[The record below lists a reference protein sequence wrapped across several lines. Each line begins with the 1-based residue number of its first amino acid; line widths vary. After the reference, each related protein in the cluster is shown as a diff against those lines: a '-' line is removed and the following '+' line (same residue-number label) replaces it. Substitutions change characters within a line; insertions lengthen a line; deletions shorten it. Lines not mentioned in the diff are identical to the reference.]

1 MTIKEVNVPDARP
14 LIMRLCEYK
23 NTKNVK
29 NAFMPPKTL
38 GMPTEKSAN
47 YTKCMA
53 MDRCIR
59 NVLSGFKNDIAFT
72 AAPMFVGYAMLSN
85 VSQEALIRAGVETVA
100 DEATRKLV
108 QWTYDEDDGSKD
120 TNKEKVLADL
130 ETQAAKYKL
139 KERFREAACKDGYF
153 GGCLVYIDVGDLD
166 DVEAEEPLVLDKKTF
181 KKGSLRGFKVIEPIN
196 VYPGEYNTDDPTNE
210 HYFNPEFWYVLGKKY
225 HASRF
230 LYIAGNDTPVLLKP
244 AYNFF
249 GIPQAQLAL
258 DYVAH
263 FVANRESA
271 QELLN
276 KFSLTCWKTDM
287 TQALQGGSCNDLV
300 SRVRLFNKL
309 KTNNGTMVLNKDT
322 EDMMQINTPLSGVRD
337 IVEMSLNLLTAV
349 WRIPK
354 IKYLGEGEG
363 GLNASSKEQMR
374 SYYDYIMSY
383 KEKVFTQPM
392 ETVLKIFQLNLGWD
406 INEAIGFKFPVLWD
420 MDDSER
426 AQLNKQQADRDVL
439 YLSNG
444 VLSQEE
450 VRRRLSLD
458 KNSDYTMIDVDDVPE
473 PQEQPL
479 PEVDKEEQNE
489 VDKKAMDSKITM
501 DEKKC
506 WHSRFKSCLA
516 MDYDSNQKRDK
527 FGKWSKEGSEAFEKA
542 IDSIFS
548 GNYNGEKDVLVL
560 TRPTKVWIDVGLPKK
575 KITFNK
581 NKIEK
586 IIEKHSLKRE
596 EFRNLPNLLANPE
609 MIFESA
615 TDNDAFVA
623 ILKRTTSPMVAALLP
638 VGKEGKA
645 KNVIKS
651 MYKKGENF
659 ISENVDA
666 GRLLYD
672 KEKPSQIKRHN
683 NIVSD
688 SGAKSED
695 KDALIAAE
703 VYSPDN
709 DIITQDVKSVN
720 SENEGYCIELFFLDD
735 LDGDGDKLTQDDK
748 WITIGHRDAEGD
760 DEGRKGRHILLKEGE
775 DPKEALERTIK
786 KDLDK
791 DGKVGK
797 KEEKTKS
804 KTEPKKEEPKKEA
817 KEEKKEP
824 VSEKTPALEYAD
836 LLDKENSEGLSD
848 AEKAHKKE
856 LEDKEGFGMSEEEKV
871 LEELSNLK
879 KRTHEID
886 TKLRNEKEEYIKN
899 DPEYKKLGEQAE
911 KARIK
916 AFDDGDEGDFSP
928 VWKLKQQQR
937 DREDFLS
944 KEFDKKANPLK
955 DEKEK
960 IKEKIESMRG
970 EIVAARG
977 KKIEKE
983 AKELTQKYENFTD
996 AKTMSEAKEYAKS
1009 VIGAGNFT
1017 DADNLHTVNIMN
1029 KTLTGLMGKYGSVDK
1044 LMTYGSGRM
1053 SSAIMHANNDIIEI
1067 NTSWAKMTDE
1077 ALKKHFDS
1085 RITRETAKKELSEL
1099 EAKREEAK
1107 ARGEVTWMLDA
1118 RIANTRAKTRYRC
1131 WIVQSSAENF
1141 IRDTVMHEFGHTIMF
1156 RKMVEEITKGEYTGG
1171 NIPISLIGKKSL
1183 TATNVGKTIRSAYA
1197 KARKSGDIYEI
1208 SEYADTNYHE
1218 FFAETFAMRESG
1230 QKVPDY
1236 IEKMLKEVCGK

>member
-1 MTIKEVNVPDARP
+1 
-14 LIMRLCEYK
+14 
-23 NTKNVK
+23 
-29 NAFMPPKTL
+29 MPPKTL
-38 GMPTEKSAN
+38 GMPSEKSSN
-47 YTKCMA
+47 YGKCMA

-72 AAPMFVGYAMLSN
+72 TAPMFAGYAMLSN

-108 QWTYDEDDGSKD
+108 QWTYDEDDGSED
-120 TNKEKVLADL
+120 NDKEKILAEL
-130 ETQAAKYKL
+130 ETQATKYKL

-181 KKGSLRGFKVIEPIN
+181 KKGSLRGLKVIEPIN

-406 INEAIGFKFPVLWD
+406 INEAIGFKFPVMWD

-426 AQLNKQQADRDVL
+426 AQLNKQQADRDAL

-501 DEKKC
+501 DEKKG
-506 WHSRFKSCLA
+506 WYSRFKFGLTQDGGKGSGNFGHTGREGKVGGSSKVVDLSNDFEKSPTFQEVKEYVNEVIKEGIKFLTGNDDFLIDIPKGQHNKRKIINSNNFQKLNQSGQRRHNKYVMSLAKILKNAQYLGQKENTKKDKKGFVDKYHYFGALVKIGDKEYDLIIDAEQNVGENEIKPQTVHLYNITENDRRYKGLSLDYNPPIVGDIIAQDSVLVKDFLKSFDFGDCLA
-516 MDYDSNQKRDK
+516 MDDR
-527 FGKWSKEGSEAFEKA
+527 
-542 IDSIFS
+542 
-548 GNYNGEKDVLVL
+548 
-560 TRPTKVWIDVGLPKK
+560 
-575 KITFNK
+575 
-581 NKIEK
+581 
-586 IIEKHSLKRE
+586 
-596 EFRNLPNLLANPE
+596 
-609 MIFESA
+609 
-615 TDNDAFVA
+615 
-623 ILKRTTSPMVAALLP
+623 
-638 VGKEGKA
+638 
-645 KNVIKS
+645 
-651 MYKKGENF
+651 
-659 ISENVDA
+659 
-666 GRLLYD
+666 
-672 KEKPSQIKRHN
+672 
-683 NIVSD
+683 
-688 SGAKSED
+688 
-695 KDALIAAE
+695 
-703 VYSPDN
+703 
-709 DIITQDVKSVN
+709 
-720 SENEGYCIELFFLDD
+720 
-735 LDGDGDKLTQDDK
+735 
-748 WITIGHRDAEGD
+748 WITIGHKDA
-760 DEGRKGRHILLKEGE
+760 DEDGEEHKGRHILLKEGE

-797 KEEKTKS
+797 EEDSEKKEEKAEKEDKPEQKHES
-804 KTEPKKEEPKKEA
+804 KPEAKEEP

-824 VSEKTPALEYAD
+824 VSKKTPALEYAE
-836 LLDKENSEGLSD
+836 LLDKESSEGLSYS
-848 AEKAHKKE
+848 EKARKKE
-856 LEDKEGFGMSEEEKV
+856 LEKKDGFGMSEEEKV

-970 EIVAARG
+970 EIVVARG

-983 AKELTQKYENFTD
+983 AKELTQKYENFAD

-1131 WIVQSSAENF
+1131 WTVQSSAENF

-1171 NIPISLIGKKSL
+1171 NIPISLIGKKAL

>member
-38 GMPTEKSAN
+38 GMPAEKSSH
-47 YTKCMA
+47 YKDCMA

-120 TNKEKVLADL
+120 TDKEKILAEL
-130 ETQAAKYKL
+130 ETQAVKYKL

-153 GGCLVYIDVGDLD
+153 GGCLVYIDLGDLD

-181 KKGSLRGFKVIEPIN
+181 KKGSLRGLKVIEPIN

-230 LYIAGNDTPVLLKP
+230 LYMAGNDTPVLLKP

-374 SYYDYIMSY
+374 SYYDYVMSY
-383 KEKVFTQPM
+383 KEKLFTQPM
-392 ETVLKIFQLNLGWD
+392 ETVLKLFQLNLGWD

-426 AQLNKQQADRDVL
+426 AQLNKQQADRDAL

-479 PEVDKEEQNE
+479 PEVDKEEQDE

-501 DEKKC
+501 DEKKG
-506 WHSRFKSCLA
+506 WRSRFKSGLA
-516 MDYDSNQKRDK
+516 M
-527 FGKWSKEGSEAFEKA
+527 
-542 IDSIFS
+542 
-548 GNYNGEKDVLVL
+548 
-560 TRPTKVWIDVGLPKK
+560 
-575 KITFNK
+575 
-581 NKIEK
+581 
-586 IIEKHSLKRE
+586 
-596 EFRNLPNLLANPE
+596 
-609 MIFESA
+609 
-615 TDNDAFVA
+615 
-623 ILKRTTSPMVAALLP
+623 
-638 VGKEGKA
+638 
-645 KNVIKS
+645 
-651 MYKKGENF
+651 
-659 ISENVDA
+659 
-666 GRLLYD
+666 
-672 KEKPSQIKRHN
+672 
-683 NIVSD
+683 
-688 SGAKSED
+688 
-695 KDALIAAE
+695 
-703 VYSPDN
+703 
-709 DIITQDVKSVN
+709 
-720 SENEGYCIELFFLDD
+720 
-735 LDGDGDKLTQDDK
+735 DDK
-748 WITIGHRDAEGD
+748 WITIKKNHGD
-760 DEGRKGRHILLKEGE
+760 EEEKGRHLLLQGEGE
-775 DPKEALERTIK
+775 NQETPKEAMKRQWGVDLDKKKDSGKETEKEQTEETPKTAEKEDSEEEILEKADSLKKRVHELKAAIRTEKEDYIK
-786 KDLDK
+786 KD
-791 DGKVGK
+791 
-797 KEEKTKS
+797 
-804 KTEPKKEEPKKEA
+804 P
-817 KEEKKEP
+817 
-824 VSEKTPALEYAD
+824 EYVK
-836 LLDKENSEGLSD
+836 LGED
-848 AEKAHKKE
+848 AEKAR
-856 LEDKEGFGMSEEEKV
+856 M
-871 LEELSNLK
+871 
-879 KRTHEID
+879 
-886 TKLRNEKEEYIKN
+886 
-899 DPEYKKLGEQAE
+899 
-911 KARIK
+911 K

-944 KEFDKKANPLK
+944 KEFD
-955 DEKEK
+955 EKEHPQDKEISELGGK
-960 IKEKIESMRG
+960 IKGLQEKV
-970 EIVAARG
+970 VALRN
-977 KKIEKE
+977 KRVEKE
-983 AKELTQKYENFTD
+983 AKALQEKYDNFVD
-996 AKTMSEAKEYAKS
+996 AKNISEANEYAKS
-1009 VIGAGNFT
+1009 VIGGAGKFPENM
-1017 DADNLHTVNIMN
+1017 NVHTLNIMN
-1029 KTLTGLMGKYGSVDK
+1029 KTLVGLMAKYGLVEK
-1044 LMTYGSGRM
+1044 LNTYGVAHI
-1053 SSAIMHANNDIIEI
+1053 SSASMHANNELIEI
-1067 NTSWAKMTDE
+1067 NSSVAKMSDE
-1077 ALKKHFDS
+1077 TVKNTF
-1085 RITRETAKKELSEL
+1085 TRVS
-1099 EAKREEAK
+1099 REEAK
-1107 ARGEVTWMLDA
+1107 GKLKVLEKEKEEAQKRGEDTWMLDNKISNM
-1118 RIANTRAKTRYRC
+1118 RGLTTYREF
-1131 WIVQSSAENF
+1131 SASHKSGSAEDF
-1141 IRDTVMHEFGHTIMF
+1141 IGITTIHEFGHTLMF
-1156 RKMVEEITKGEYTGG
+1156 RKMIEEITQGEYSGG
-1171 NIPISLIGKKSL
+1171 NMALNLFDKKELTNTKIGKL
-1183 TATNVGKTIRSAYA
+1183 IRDAYA
-1197 KARKSGDIYEI
+1197 KARKTKDIYEI
-1208 SEYADTNYHE
+1208 SEYSNTNYHE

-1230 QKVPDY
+1230 QKLPDY
-1236 IEKMLKEVCGK
+1236 VENMLKEVCGK

>member
-14 LIMRLCEYK
+14 LITRLCEYK
-23 NTKNVK
+23 NTRNVK

-38 GMPTEKSAN
+38 GMPAEKSSH
-47 YTKCMA
+47 YKDCMA

-108 QWTYDEDDGSKD
+108 QWTYDEDDGSED
-120 TNKEKVLADL
+120 TDKEKILAEL
-130 ETQAAKYKL
+130 ETQATKYKL
-139 KERFREAACKDGYF
+139 KESFREAACKDGYF
-153 GGCLVYIDVGDLD
+153 GGCLVYIDLGDLD
-166 DVEAEEPLVLDKKTF
+166 DVAAEEPLVLDKKTF
-181 KKGSLRGFKVIEPIN
+181 KKGSLRGLKVIEPIN
-196 VYPGEYNTDDPTNE
+196 VYPGEYNTSDPTDE
-210 HYFNPEFWYVLGKKY
+210 HYFNPEYWYVLGKKY

-230 LYIAGNDTPVLLKP
+230 LYMAGNDTPVLLKP

-374 SYYDYIMSY
+374 SYYDYVMSY
-383 KEKVFTQPM
+383 KEKLFTQPM
-392 ETVLKIFQLNLGWD
+392 ETVLKLFQLNLGWD
-406 INEAIGFKFPVLWD
+406 INEAIGFKFPVMWD

-426 AQLNKQQADRDVL
+426 AQLNKQQADRDAL

-489 VDKKAMDSKITM
+489 TDKKAMDSKITM
-501 DEKKC
+501 DEKKG
-506 WHSRFKSCLA
+506 WHSRFKSGLA
-516 MDYDSNQKRDK
+516 MDDR
-527 FGKWSKEGSEAFEKA
+527 
-542 IDSIFS
+542 
-548 GNYNGEKDVLVL
+548 
-560 TRPTKVWIDVGLPKK
+560 
-575 KITFNK
+575 
-581 NKIEK
+581 
-586 IIEKHSLKRE
+586 
-596 EFRNLPNLLANPE
+596 
-609 MIFESA
+609 
-615 TDNDAFVA
+615 
-623 ILKRTTSPMVAALLP
+623 
-638 VGKEGKA
+638 
-645 KNVIKS
+645 
-651 MYKKGENF
+651 
-659 ISENVDA
+659 
-666 GRLLYD
+666 
-672 KEKPSQIKRHN
+672 
-683 NIVSD
+683 
-688 SGAKSED
+688 
-695 KDALIAAE
+695 
-703 VYSPDN
+703 
-709 DIITQDVKSVN
+709 
-720 SENEGYCIELFFLDD
+720 
-735 LDGDGDKLTQDDK
+735 

-797 KEEKTKS
+797 KDDSEKKEEKS
-804 KTEPKKEEPKKEA
+804 EPKEEPKKEPKKEDKPEQKPETKPEA
-817 KEEKKEP
+817 KEEPKEEKKES

-836 LLDKENSEGLSD
+836 LLDKENSEGLTD
-848 AEKAHKKE
+848 AEKARKKE
-856 LEDKEGFGMSEEEKV
+856 LEEKEGFGMSEEEKV

-983 AKELTQKYENFTD
+983 AKELTQKYENFAE

-1085 RITRETAKKELSEL
+1085 RITRETAQKELSEL

-1131 WIVQSSAENF
+1131 WTVQSSAENF

-1171 NIPISLIGKKSL
+1171 NIPISLIGKKAL